1 MKLPEVPVWLLLGA
15 AVFGGV
21 WFLTWHSYANDDA
34 DEEWLDPGQPPAMV
48 ALPLTP
54 GAHGTGTP
62 MSCNTGFRSR
72 CYPDVLAT
80 ARAALGLE
88 VST

>member
-1 MKLPEVPVWLLLGA
+1 MKNVNVPIWIVAGVAL
-15 AVFGGV
+15 FGGL
-21 WFLTWHSYANDDA
+21 WFLTWHRYANDDA
-34 DEEWLDPGQPPAMV
+34 DESWLDPGQPPAQV

-54 GAHGTGTP
+54 GAHGTASP

-80 ARAALGLE
+80 AQAALE
-88 VST
+88 VD